1 MATATGGNAAQGE
14 KLEMKERNYF
24 QMIEVLMTRLKK
36 MEEKVDERRRA
47 CADDQNADS
56 DFCSSMVSGM
66 QQDLQDLDEQSR
78 DRRGASPPRASRASR
93 RTISGGSAH
102 LTAGVEGEDDDVTVA
117 PYATLSP
124 PRPP

>member
-1 MATATGGNAAQGE
+1 MATAVNSNDKDQS

-56 DFCSSMVSGM
+56 DFCSSMVTGM
-66 QQDLQDLDEQSR
+66 QQDLHDIVDDQGQ
-78 DRRGASPPRASRASR
+78 
-93 RTISGGSAH
+93 GGKGGGICCAKS
-102 LTAGVEGEDDDVTVA
+102 
-117 PYATLSP
+117 
-124 PRPP
+124 